1 MSLREITLILLFQ
14 SKYKSFSWLY
24 CSFCLSLRSG
34 KYWKRLFVSII
45 PQKIGFKIT
54 EKIDEA
60 AFLFW
65 ICTKM
70 AVFELV

>member
-1 MSLREITLILLFQ
+1 M
-14 SKYKSFSWLY
+14 
-24 CSFCLSLRSG
+24 RSG

-54 EKIDEA
+54 EKIDGA

-65 ICTKM
+65 FYTKM